1 MVYHRASGVLGPTL
15 FLLFIND
22 VTDIFDGLS
31 VTCKLYADDIKLYTS
46 YCFNQLHSNLVDA
59 TERLIAWADNWQLKL
74 AADKC
79 IVCRLKQSQ
88 WPISWDASNT
98 EYKINDSTLQY
109 KDNVRDLG
117 VIIDCNLKFEQHIS
131 NVVHK
136 AHNRAN
142 LILKCFNSRDRV
154 LLTKAFCTYVRPL
167 LEYCTPVW
175 SPQYKY
181 LIEKIERVQRH
192 FTKRMQ
198 GLKNKTYT
206 ERLKLTGIESLERR
220 RLNYDLVLTYKIL
233 FGVVDLQVHSLFQ
246 LAPYSST
253 RGHSFKLYKKNTS
266 VRVRSSFF
274 SERVVNVWNK
284 LPESVVFSSLASF
297 ARSIKCIDLSDF
309 VTCYQ

>member
-1 MVYHRASGVLGPTL
+1 M
-15 FLLFIND
+15 FIND

-206 ERLKLTGIESLERR
+206 ERLKLTGIESLLIR
-220 RLNYDLVLTYKIL
+220 TTAI
-233 FGVVDLQVHSLFQ
+233 
-246 LAPYSST
+246 
-253 RGHSFKLYKKNTS
+253 KL
-266 VRVRSSFF
+266 
-274 SERVVNVWNK
+274 
-284 LPESVVFSSLASF
+284 
-297 ARSIKCIDLSDF
+297 
-309 VTCYQ
+309 